1 MKGDKNALVLGA
13 LAGLMLMSGNLMAES
28 KDKMASDE
36 MVMCHGVNSCKGSG
50 ACAGKVDSCSGKNG
64 CSTEITCSGHNTC
77 KGKGLKKVSKKECA
91 DLGGKVATK

>member
-13 LAGLMLMSGNLMAES
+13 LAGLMLFGGNAMAET
-28 KDKMASDE
+28 KKLAASDE
-36 MVMCHGVNSCKGSG
+36 VMCLGINSCKGQGS
-50 ACAGKVDSCSGKNG
+50 CSGKVDSCSGKNG
-64 CSTEITCSGHNTC
+64 CNTEITCSGKNSC